1 MFPAA
6 PENIKPKVF
15 ELLIRNSAF
24 REKDEV
30 LEALTAPPDP
40 AQQQMA
46 QMMQQMQAMMAQ
58 LQVAQTQANVAKTES
73 ETAENI
79 AQAEAIGARTQLD
92 ALKTGAGLTQGVA
105 A

>member
-1 MFPAA
+1 M
-6 PENIKPKVF
+6 F

-46 QMMQQMQAMMAQ
+46 AMMQQMQTMLAQ
-58 LQVAQTQANVAKTES
+58 LEVAGKQAEVEKTQS

-79 AQAEAIGARTQLD
+79 AQAEAISARTQMD
-92 ALKTGAGLTQGVA
+92 AFKTGAGIA